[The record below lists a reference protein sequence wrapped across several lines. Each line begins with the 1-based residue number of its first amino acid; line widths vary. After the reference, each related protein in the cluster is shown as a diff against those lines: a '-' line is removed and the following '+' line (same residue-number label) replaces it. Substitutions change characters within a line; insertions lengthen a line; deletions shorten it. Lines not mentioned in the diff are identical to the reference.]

1 MPLVATDGIVLH
13 AFDYS
18 ESSRIVRLA
27 TRDAG
32 LQSVIAKGARR
43 PRAKHGASLDLFAE
57 GAAQFSLRPG
67 RELSTLTGFDV
78 TRSRPELATDLGRF
92 VAASVIA
99 ELVLRF
105 ARDDEQVVLYDTLVA
120 TLDAIAASPP
130 GTAREAALSGAW
142 RLVAELGFAPAL
154 EQCAVCHAPLGDAEA
169 AAFSHRDGGA
179 LCAACA
185 RGRAGVRTLPARARA
200 AIRGWLAGAGTT
212 TTLDDASARAHQRL
226 LREFLHEHLTD
237 GRPLRAFDMWERAR
251 WATG

>member
-13 AFDYS
+13 AFDYM

-43 PRAKHGASLDLFAE
+43 ARGKHGAALDLFAE

-78 TRSRPELATDLGRF
+78 TRSRPELAADLGRF
-92 VAASVIA
+92 AGASAIA

-105 ARDDEQVVLYDTLVA
+105 ARDDQQVALYDTLVA
-120 TLDAIAASPP
+120 TLDEIAAAPP
-130 GTAREAALSGAW
+130 GFARAAALAGAW

-154 EQCAVCHAPLGDAEA
+154 ERCANCHAALDDTEA
-169 AAFSHRDGGA
+169 VAFSHRDGGA
-179 LCAACA
+179 LCAGCA
-185 RGRAGVRTLPARARA
+185 RGRAGVRMVPAAARALIRA
-200 AIRGWLAGAGTT
+200 WLAARGSASA
-212 TTLDDASARAHQRL
+212 LDDASARAHQRL

-237 GRPLRAFDMWERAR
+237 GRPLRAFDMWETAR
-251 WATG
+251 WVTG